1 MFISYLSK
9 KPPVP
14 TKWAIIILIKVKSW
28 NALLRMLLL
37 GISSSQKLAL
47 SFKFLILDV
56 IRTLSISMR
65 KMWES
70 VIIFRS
76 QKEHASKNVW
86 ETLA

>member
-1 MFISYLSK
+1 
-9 KPPVP
+9 
-14 TKWAIIILIKVKSW
+14 
-28 NALLRMLLL
+28 MLLL

-86 ETLA
+86 KTLA